1 MYAKTS
7 GWKFDEKQFDNIL
20 KSLRTS
26 INYKGKN
33 SNITVKKP
41 GRHHLYQ

>member
-1 MYAKTS
+1 M
-7 GWKFDEKQFDNIL
+7 L
-20 KSLRTS
+20 

-41 GRHHLYQ
+41 GRHHFITRSKLTAQLMTQANIYLSPAVIH